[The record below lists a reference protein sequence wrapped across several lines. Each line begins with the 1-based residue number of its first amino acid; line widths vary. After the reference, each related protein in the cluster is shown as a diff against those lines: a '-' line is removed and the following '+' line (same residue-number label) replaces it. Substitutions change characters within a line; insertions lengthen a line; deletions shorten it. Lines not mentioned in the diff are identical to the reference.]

1 MDVRSRGIMEASA
14 LYEPSFSSIHSGGPE
29 QLFSGRENVING
41 IFEKLEVAGAGLIG
55 QVG

>member
-14 LYEPSFSSIHSGGPE
+14 LYEPPFSNIHSGGPE
-29 QLFSGRENVING
+29 QLFSGRDTVING